1 MVIAKPFKFYIF
13 YDILMTLYYNFISMS
28 TFTFEVYRNITC
40 GEAFYFSGII
50 QLICGASQVSDF
62 YMVWVFNVKNNRADY
77 RFFFVLTLIN
87 CHVM

>member
-13 YDILMTLYYNFISMS
+13 YGILMTVYYNFISML

-40 GEAFYFSGII
+40 GEVFYFLGTI

-62 YMVWVFNVKNNRADY
+62 YMVWVFTVKNNQADY
-77 RFFFVLTLIN
+77 RFFFVLTLIS